1 MLAEKLGIMGAAAR
15 NITVV
20 RNVLVDE
27 FECRAREARGF
38 EVVGRAVAAN
48 HPAGRIHTVGRY
60 VGSKKLLWS
69 SRLPKDSLKN
79 KGLSCVIASFGFP
92 WPLDRSQATYR
103 TNLIE

>member
-48 HPAGRIHTVGRY
+48 HPAGRIHTVGTLVAKSFCGLLGY
-60 VGSKKLLWS
+60 QKIPSKIK
-69 SRLPKDSLKN
+69 
-79 KGLSCVIASFGFP
+79 A
-92 WPLDRSQATYR
+92 
-103 TNLIE
+103 